1 MEEQGPAGGAD
12 RQVAKFVEDDEI
24 GVGEGR
30 RQFGEWRAIA
40 QGSGLALNDRQIVPP
55 VVNRCGALPFVRAGE
70 DATMSAADRRLY
82 RPRGQFRQ
90 GTSRHVRLQDGK
102 PVGRYF
108 WADGRASK
116 CRGRSAC
123 CGSVD
128 RPHEIGSQR

>member
-40 QGSGLALNDRQIVPP
+40 QGSRLALNDRQIVPP

-82 RPRGQFRQ
+82 RPRGRFRQ

-102 PVGRYF
+102 PVGRYDTF
-108 WADGRASK
+108 GQTAARAML
-116 CRGRSAC
+116 
-123 CGSVD
+123 
-128 RPHEIGSQR
+128 RPICLLWQR